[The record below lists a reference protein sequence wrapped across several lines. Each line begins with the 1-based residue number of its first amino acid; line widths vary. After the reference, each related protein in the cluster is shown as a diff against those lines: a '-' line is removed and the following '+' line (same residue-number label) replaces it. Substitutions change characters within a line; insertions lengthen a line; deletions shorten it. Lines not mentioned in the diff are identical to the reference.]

1 MAKKKASNSKAGAKT
16 TAQKAKEARAMASG
30 TKSIKFTN
38 VQTYGNISKKDQKI
52 SKKDQK
58 NMQAQNKI
66 LSIANK
72 IDGKKTLGE
81 TVKLAPTGKRKKAS
95 SSFLSAKEY
104 KAIVKKVDSDAYDL
118 LVKKAKAV
126 GLKGMDADI
135 AIDKALKNV
144 SNRMK
149 NDRQR
154 TASRG
159 EAIVRRE
166 ERKRRN
172 TNLG

>member
-1 MAKKKASNSKAGAKT
+1 MAAAKKPTPKVAANSKAGAKST
-16 TAQKAKEARAMASG
+16 EQKAKEARAMASG

-38 VQTYGNISKKDQKI
+38 VQTYGNI

-81 TVKLAPTGKRKKAS
+81 TVKLAPTGKMKKAG

-126 GLKGMDADI
+126 GLKGMDAEI

>member
-16 TAQKAKEARAMASG
+16 TAQRAKEARAMASG

-38 VQTYGNISKKDQKI
+38 VQTYGNI

-126 GLKGMDADI
+126 GLKGNADI
-135 AIDKALKNV
+135 AL
-144 SNRMK
+144 
-149 NDRQR
+149 
-154 TASRG
+154 
-159 EAIVRRE
+159 
-166 ERKRRN
+166 
-172 TNLG
+172 

>member
-1 MAKKKASNSKAGAKT
+1 MAEKKASNSKAGAKT

-30 TKSIKFTN
+30 NKEI
-38 VQTYGNISKKDQKI
+38 NIYKPGTFKDYLE
-52 SKKDQK
+52 SND
-58 NMQAQNKI
+58 
-66 LSIANK
+66 
-72 IDGKKTLGE
+72 
-81 TVKLAPTGKRKKAS
+81 
-95 SSFLSAKEY
+95 
-104 KAIVKKVDSDAYDL
+104 KKVNRNVSVLAKAKKVISTRGNAGSMGVKDVAKVKRVDIDAYDL
-118 LVKKAKAV
+118 LAKQAKAA
-126 GLKGMDADI
+126 GLKGKAAEI
-135 AIDKALKNV
+135 AISNAIKKV
-144 SNRMK
+144 STRMT

>member
-38 VQTYGNISKKDQKI
+38 VQTYGNI